1 MAFRLLV
8 VSDRGQQR
16 FVLRPG
22 ENVLGSDP
30 GCHLHIPHPSVSQ
43 RHAAIDVDG
52 DRATLRDL
60 GSSNGTTAGARR
72 VSVCELAPGT
82 ALYFG
87 RVPAVLEQ
95 VAEADL
101 EVGIAF
107 SPEPGPAGPPAGA
120 SSSNTV
126 SLEPVAN
133 FVLDDLPRLLRR
145 LSESRGLD
153 GFAQDVGQALFLAI
167 PCTSLEV
174 VGPSRGSEALRFS
187 ARAEG
192 ASEGSGVAWRDAES
206 CGVVV
211 RAGFASARFAEAYG
225 PLLDTAAS
233 LIALS
238 EQATS
243 PRGARDAR
251 AAPSAPAPPDPPSLV
266 PEMRQIYADAAKVAR
281 GDVSVLITGE
291 SGTGKELLARY
302 LHAASV
308 RSGGPFVALN
318 CAALPRDLLEVEL
331 FGIER
336 GVATGV
342 DSRPGKFELAD
353 GGTLFLDEIGDM
365 AAETQASI
373 LRVLQERIVYR
384 LGGKDARAA
393 RIRVVA
399 ATNRDLTPMLE
410 DGRFRTDLYHRIATW
425 VVELPPLRQ
434 RRADVPNLAA
444 FFLAREAT
452 RHGRRVGGLSRGAV
466 EALVAFD
473 WPGNV
478 RQLEHEMA
486 RAVLFLEDGEMLDTV
501 RLHPAILVGGGAGAS
516 GTLQEARAN
525 AERDEIVEALQAHE
539 GDVAAAAERLG
550 ISRATAYR
558 RIKSLGIDPAAW
570 GQHRPQELPLKGGTK
585 DRGKSRVT
593 TGSAVR

>member
-8 VSDRGQQR
+8 MAERGQQR

-22 ENVLGSDP
+22 ENVIGSDTS
-30 GCHLHIPHPSVSQ
+30 CDVHVPHPSVSQ
-43 RHAAIDVDG
+43 RHAAIDVAS

-72 VSVCELAPGT
+72 VSMCELAPGT

-95 VAEADL
+95 VTDADL

-107 SPEPGPAGPPAGA
+107 VPESRTTGAVTTQPA
-120 SSSNTV
+120 SNTV

-145 LSESRGLD
+145 LVEGRALD
-153 GFAQDVGQALFLAI
+153 AFAQDVGQALFLAI
-167 PCTSLEV
+167 PCVGLDV
-174 VGPSRGSEALRFS
+174 VTRSRGVDAVRFTARSEAMADGGGLTPRE
-187 ARAEG
+187 A
-192 ASEGSGVAWRDAES
+192 ASGQ
-206 CGVVV
+206 VVV
-211 RAGFASARFAEAYG
+211 RAGFASARFADAYG
-225 PLLDTAAS
+225 PLLETAAS
-233 LIALS
+233 LVALA
-238 EQATS
+238 EGAAL
-243 PRGARDAR
+243 PRTARDASG
-251 AAPSAPAPPDPPSLV
+251 AVSPPAPPDPASLV
-266 PEMRQIYADAAKVAR
+266 PEMRQIYVDAGKVAR

-302 LHAASV
+302 LHAAST
-308 RSGGPFVALN
+308 RSTGPFVALN

-365 AAETQASI
+365 APETQASI

-384 LGGKDARAA
+384 LGGKDPRAA

-399 ATNRDLTPMLE
+399 ATNRDLTPMLD

-425 VVELPPLRQ
+425 VVELPPLRL
-434 RRADVPNLAA
+434 RRADIPNLAA
-444 FFLAREAT
+444 YFLAKEAAK
-452 RHGRRVGGLSRGAV
+452 HGRRVGGLSRGAV
-466 EALVAFD
+466 DALVAFD

-501 RLHPAILVGGGAGAS
+501 RLHPAILTGSGPAA
-516 GTLQEARAN
+516 GTLEGARAN
-525 AERDEIVEALQAHE
+525 AERDEIIGALQTHR
-539 GDVAAAAERLG
+539 GDVGAAAERLG

-570 GQHRPQELPLKGGTK
+570 
-585 DRGKSRVT
+585 S
-593 TGSAVR
+593 